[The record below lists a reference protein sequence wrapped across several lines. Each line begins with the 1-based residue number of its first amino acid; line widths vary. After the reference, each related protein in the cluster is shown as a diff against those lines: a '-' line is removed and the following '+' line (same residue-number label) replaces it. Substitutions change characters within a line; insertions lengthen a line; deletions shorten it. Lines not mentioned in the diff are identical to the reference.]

1 METGNAHFSNT
12 KNPSVFQNQQ
22 LELDLLL
29 ERVKEI
35 TKQADERNK
44 QNIQRQSKEVTEEW
58 SSLVTD
64 LEKRRDALT
73 KLAQV
78 WENFEGRWHN
88 FESLIAGIVEKS
100 KHVDTIVR
108 NKQQLIDTKQTFE
121 VITVICACVLYDI
134 SFSYCRNSSRKQNRY
149 RASRMSSIAYPEPY
163 FCSCANPRV
172 LRLVRYPRNS
182 KISTNHTPG

>member
-1 METGNAHFSNT
+1 MDTGNIHRSNT
-12 KNPSVFQNQQ
+12 KKSSIFQNQQ

-35 TKQADERNK
+35 TKQADDRNK
-44 QNIQRQSKEVTEEW
+44 QNIQHQSKEVTDEW

-78 WENFEGRWHN
+78 WENFEGRWQN

-108 NKQQLIDTKQTFE
+108 NRQQVIDTKQTFE
-121 VITVICACVLYDI
+121 VISAICACVLSEL
-134 SFSYCRNSSRKQNRY
+134 SFSCCRNSTPKRNR
-149 RASRMSSIAYPEPY
+149 
-163 FCSCANPRV
+163 
-172 LRLVRYPRNS
+172 
-182 KISTNHTPG
+182 